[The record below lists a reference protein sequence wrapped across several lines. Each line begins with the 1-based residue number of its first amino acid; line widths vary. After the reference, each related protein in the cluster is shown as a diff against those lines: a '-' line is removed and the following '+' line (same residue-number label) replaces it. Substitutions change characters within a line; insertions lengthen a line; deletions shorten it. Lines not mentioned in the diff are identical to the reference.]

1 MMDVL
6 ERAWAAVAA
15 FLSEVWSALV
25 AVTAR
30 LGPLEWGALAAAL
43 LLILLVAL
51 FLRSRRND
59 PNQGRPE
66 VLISLGAI
74 TASEGFDEGSGV
86 MLPKRFRLK
95 MTVSNLNTYPMQA
108 LELALKTPEMEV
120 PVTAELAAIIPPE
133 GSVVIEETL
142 PEIVGD
148 EGKLNLYLY
157 AANNSKRTYR
167 LQTAFALEPWNERYK
182 ISPLG
187 QSIAA
192 TRQLASMGVNRVQER
207 AWREREEL
215 RERRADPNPSARPNR
230 GWRGAG
236 SRSSVQAASPREP
249 VRAGGVQVYEAGEDD
264 QSPERRER
272 MNFPD
277 EF

>member
-1 MMDVL
+1 MDVL
-6 ERAWAAVAA
+6 ERAWRTVAA
-15 FLSEVWSALV
+15 FLSEVWSALTAA
-25 AVTAR
+25 AVR
-30 LGPLEWGALAAAL
+30 LGPLEWGALLAAL
-43 LLILLVAL
+43 LLFSLVTLL
-51 FLRSRRND
+51 LRRRRSD

-74 TASEGFDEGSGV
+74 GVAEGFDEGSGLL
-86 MLPKRFRLK
+86 LPKRFLLK

-142 PEIVGD
+142 PELVGD

-187 QSIAA
+187 QSIAV
-192 TRQLASMGVNRVQER
+192 TRQLASAGVNRVQER
-207 AWREREEL
+207 AWREREEGRTRRT
-215 RERRADPNPSARPNR
+215 REQAPAEAG
-230 GWRGAG
+230 GWR
-236 SRSSVQAASPREP
+236 RPSPRQER
-249 VRAGGVQVYEAGEDD
+249 VQGALRRREHAEANRGVQVYDAPEETD
-264 QSPERRER
+264 QRER